1 MNARRISLA
10 LVLVALNIAPFGT
23 AQFAVPEEAIIVSVD
38 SVHVRVA
45 GGVIVVTAMTT
56 LAEAGCTLT
65 DGNVWQFGTNLFL
78 TLVPAKD
85 PACQVWP
92 WPCPECEVN
101 LPLQYQT
108 NVNSNVIVL
117 PLSPGRY
124 SFATSYWHPLDIG
137 GIHLPQYETFPPG
150 ATNFE
155 VAAKTEPVVTI
166 HPEPSQVRLEVA
178 GGPLARYELESSS
191 DLKQWTT
198 LRSQI
203 GAPFTYRAPLFTS
216 LPSGFT
222 GSRAEF
228 YRVKASGTKTP
239 DVPAHLNP

>member
-1 MNARRISLA
+1 MNARRTSLA
-10 LVLVALNIAPFGT
+10 LVLVALNLAPCGL
-23 AQFAVPEEAIIVSVD
+23 AQFAIPEEAIIVSVD

-85 PACQVWP
+85 PACNIWHWP
-92 WPCPECEVN
+92 SRDYPLVT
-101 LPLQYQT
+101 LQYQT

-124 SFATSYWHPLDIG
+124 NFTTSYWHPLDIG

-155 VAAKTEPVVTI
+155 VAANTAPGVTI

-198 LRSQI
+198 LHSQI

-216 LPSGFT
+216 RPSGSTAPTF
-222 GSRAEF
+222 EF
-228 YRVKASGTKTP
+228 YRVKVSGTKTP